1 MITLRDYQQEALKTS
16 DETNT
21 LEYCVLGLVNEAG
34 EVAGVV
40 KKWLRGDYDETV
52 MREKMIGELGDV
64 LWYVAVTADR
74 AEVDLSKF
82 DHFQEIVWSVE
93 WIDGISKYKALYGF
107 DARVKWRKFFAES
120 CEMAEKCGTIGRV
133 MFDKDDEFS
142 AYRPDGKDLYQVTHM
157 IRFLGSCLGLTLRD
171 IAAHNIAKLRDRQER
186 GVIRGSGDE
195 R

>member
-52 MREKMIGELGDV
+52 MREKMLGELGDV

-74 AEVDLSKF
+74 AGVDLSKF
-82 DHFQEIVWSVE
+82 DHFEEIVWSTE
-93 WIDGISKYKALYGF
+93 WIDGISKYKALYDF
-107 DARVKWRKFFAES
+107 DSKVKWKKFFAES

-133 MFDKDDEFS
+133 MFDDMFVSEV
-142 AYRPDGKDLYQVTHM
+142 YPPDTKDLYEVTHM
-157 IRFLGSCLGLTLRD
+157 VRFLGSCLGFTLRD
-171 IAAHNIAKLRDRQER
+171 IAAHNIAKLRDRQAR